1 MTAVDDENL
10 DDENVDLENA
20 NKGLLIDLHTD
31 VDPDIDY
38 TKFSHVRTDID
49 GIIVAA
55 PKRK

>member
-1 MTAVDDENL
+1 MYSMAAV

-49 GIIVAA
+49 GIIVVA

>member
-1 MTAVDDENL
+1 MAVVDDENV
-10 DDENVDLENA
+10 DDENVDLERS
-20 NKGLLIDLHTD
+20 NKGLLIDLHRD

-38 TKFSHVRTDID
+38 TKFSHVRTGID

>member
-1 MTAVDDENL
+1 MAAG
-10 DDENVDLENA
+10 DDENVDLERS

-31 VDPDIDY
+31 VDPGIDY
-38 TKFSHVRTDID
+38 TNFSHVRTDID